1 MSLVYGIICICFGD
15 GYGGEGSMA
24 TGEFMA
30 GWRLGGWVR
39 GCMVSSR
46 GVRRTDFHPQLHI

>member
-1 MSLVYGIICICFGD
+1 MSLVYGIIYICFGD

-30 GWRLGGWVR
+30 GWRLSGWVR
-39 GCMVSSR
+39 GCIVSSR
-46 GVRRTDFHPQLHI
+46 GVR